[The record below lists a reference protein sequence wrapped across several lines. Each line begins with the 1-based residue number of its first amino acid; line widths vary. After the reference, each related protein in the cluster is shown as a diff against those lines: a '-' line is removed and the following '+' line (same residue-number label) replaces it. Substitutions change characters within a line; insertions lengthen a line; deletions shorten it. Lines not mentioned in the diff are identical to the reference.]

1 MADQTEKL
9 EKFKQAVFNE
19 AAVKADEIIKE
30 TKDQCS
36 QWVLEAVNEA
46 EEYVN
51 ASKEAADKEHRET
64 VQRAASAENLNSKR
78 NVLLC
83 REAMI
88 NKVFENVRREL
99 ESFRQTA
106 DYENLL
112 IKRVQEIA
120 NACPDKKGEVRVAEA
135 DMKFADKLTCG
146 GRFTVTAAGNILLG
160 GVMVVFSEDNL
171 ALDATFDNEYEKQ
184 RSSFAGKV
192 GLAVNTL

>member
-30 TKDQCS
+30 TKEQCS
-36 QWVLEAVNEA
+36 QWILEAVTEA
-46 EEYVN
+46 EEYVS
-51 ASKEAADKEHRET
+51 ASKEAADKEHREA
-64 VQRAASAENLNSKR
+64 VQRAASAGNLDSKR

-99 ESFRQTA
+99 ESFRQTE
-106 DYENLL
+106 DYEKLL

-120 NACPDKKGEVRVAEA
+120 DASDGRKGEVRLAAA
-135 DMKFADKLTCG
+135 DMKYADKLTCG
-146 GRFTVTAAGNILLG
+146 GRFTVAESSNILLG
-160 GVMVVFSEDNL
+160 GVMVVFPEENL
-171 ALDATFDNEYEKQ
+171 ALDATFDNEYAKQ
-184 RSSFAGKV
+184 RSGFAGKA
-192 GLAVNTL
+192 GLAV